1 MKPGKPFK
9 IKGFLGL
16 SHPSCNILVMTPIE
30 EKPKVLAH
38 GLS

>member
-9 IKGFLGL
+9 IKGFLRL
-16 SHPSCNILVMTPIE
+16 SHPSCNILVMTSIE

>member
-1 MKPGKPFK
+1 
-9 IKGFLGL
+9 
-16 SHPSCNILVMTPIE
+16 MTPIE